1 MKEPTNEGWNTEVNL
16 WPWFP
21 FHYCLALMLVIF
33 QELLSHSHH
42 VQELVGKYPE
52 QLGWRSG
59 ESTMSI
65 CSVNDEGILN
75 SSHQLRRHHKEFS
88 FSLAWHELFDPLLR
102 AWIVDGMVQSLFPQL
117 GQCNINGKN
126 NDEISAMLSFDG
138 GSHCSVHTNVGSII
152 YYNDSRAS
160 LGKFVQ
166 GFLYNFNKWLE
177 FSIPK
182 GFNLTSF
189 SQIGGQLWFST
200 EPFIQFFNFS
210 PIFPLFSLFFFDRYF
225 GACCRPDDWI
235 RNWILQILM

>member
-1 MKEPTNEGWNTEVNL
+1 MRDSNTEVHL

-21 FHYCLALMLVIF
+21 FHHCLALMLVT
-33 QELLSHSHH
+33 LSTAAQPQPSC
-42 VQELVGKYPE
+42 PRTC
-52 QLGWRSG
+52 WRIAWPTWLMILRQYQKNVKCQWWSNAQFLSSTQKTPPGFPPLSG
-59 ESTMSI
+59 LTWTLWPI
-65 CSVNDEGILN
+65 AQGLN
-75 SSHQLRRHHKEFS
+75 SRWNGTKPFCP
-88 FSLAWHELFDPLLR
+88 SLAN
-102 AWIVDGMVQSLFPQL
+102 S
-117 GQCNINGKN
+117 NINGKN

-182 GFNLTSF
+182 WFNLTSF

-210 PIFPLFSLFFFDRYF
+210 LFFFERYF

-235 RNWILQILM
+235 RNWILQIWM